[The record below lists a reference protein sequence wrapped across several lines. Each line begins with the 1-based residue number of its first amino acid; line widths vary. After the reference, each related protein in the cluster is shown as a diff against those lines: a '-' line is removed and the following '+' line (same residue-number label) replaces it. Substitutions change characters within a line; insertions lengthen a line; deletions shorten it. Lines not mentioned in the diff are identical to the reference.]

1 MQQKGGE
8 QKALLFVKPGEGWH
22 VVRPNQKLHGM
33 QTGRKTMRSDNE
45 EKRKLSETDPQL
57 TQPSKDID
65 DLNNTID

>member
-1 MQQKGGE
+1 
-8 QKALLFVKPGEGWH
+8 
-22 VVRPNQKLHGM
+22 M

-57 TQPSKDID
+57 TQTSKDID